1 MRAVWLPQI
10 EYSAYKTFAELRY
23 AQYYVLCPLNCI
35 AVLLIC
41 RIDELFDILVE
52 FPDSEPALLDLRD
65 CLMKVELRTVL
76 INNLQAV

>member
-1 MRAVWLPQI
+1 MVLKHCGYRRLNTVLI
-10 EYSAYKTFAELRY
+10 RHLLNSGV
-23 AQYYVLCPLNCI
+23 YVHNIVYPGQPL
-35 AVLLIC
+35 VFIC

-76 INNLQAV
+76 INSLQAV

>member
-1 MRAVWLPQI
+1 MYIMLCTLAI
-10 EYSAYKTFAELRY
+10 ESLLAF
-23 AQYYVLCPLNCI
+23 
-35 AVLLIC
+35 VLLIC

-76 INNLQAV
+76 IKSLQAV

>member
-1 MRAVWLPQI
+1 MYTMLCTLAIDSLL
-10 EYSAYKTFAELRY
+10 AF
-23 AQYYVLCPLNCI
+23 VLK
-35 AVLLIC
+35 IC

-76 INNLQAV
+76 ISSLQAV